1 MIWLDEMSS
10 LSLRYKNFKQ
20 SMRNASE
27 RGDRIARL
35 SVFLGIAGVLATAV
49 GLAADV
55 PNLAGAGVVIGVVAI
70 IIARIARR
78 RAVVAQDDDRA
89 SLSRYGQIMGW
100 LAVAPFL
107 VLLVIVIVL
116 AGSLILFFTHVS

>member
-1 MIWLDEMSS
+1 
-10 LSLRYKNFKQ
+10 
-20 SMRNASE
+20 MRNASE

>member
-55 PNLAGAGVVIGVVAI
+55 PNLAGAGVVIGVIAI

>member
-1 MIWLDEMSS
+1 MVWLDEMSA
-10 LSLRYKNFKQ
+10 LSLRYKKFKQ

-27 RGDRIARL
+27 RGDRMARL